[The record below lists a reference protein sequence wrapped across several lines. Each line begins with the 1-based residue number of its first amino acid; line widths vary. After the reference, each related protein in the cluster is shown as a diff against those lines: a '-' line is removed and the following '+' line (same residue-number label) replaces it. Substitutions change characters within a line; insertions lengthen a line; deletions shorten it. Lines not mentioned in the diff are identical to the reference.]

1 MPLLFQTIYIC
12 SDGDNNAKCS
22 TRDEL
27 ITALENKFKWQL
39 EYTSPNDD
47 HRVRKDHFYVYTIED
62 TDYGVSIDIFNVDSG
77 DAGIHAA
84 PQFTEWSDDSRMPKA
99 EKVQTCNDT
108 REIVNNHYSSVVLPI
123 GVLVVSVVAVTMLLL
138 FQTTRV
144 VTVMLPIGV
153 LVASVVTVTRLL
165 SFQYAKDEVKQ
176 TKYEVKTTEFRSD
189 PIYKAP
195 TQAEGENA
203 KSAKQS
209 RREHRASMAVAAKEN
224 ADRRGQ
230 DIPDEEAPPSKRK
243 RSEQSAMV

>member
-84 PQFTEWSDDSRMPKA
+84 PQ
-99 EKVQTCNDT
+99 VCYQC
-108 REIVNNHYSSVVLPI
+108 
-123 GVLVVSVVAVTMLLL
+123 
-138 FQTTRV
+138 
-144 VTVMLPIGV
+144 
-153 LVASVVTVTRLL
+153 
-165 SFQYAKDEVKQ
+165 
-176 TKYEVKTTEFRSD
+176 
-189 PIYKAP
+189 
-195 TQAEGENA
+195 
-203 KSAKQS
+203 
-209 RREHRASMAVAAKEN
+209 
-224 ADRRGQ
+224 
-230 DIPDEEAPPSKRK
+230 
-243 RSEQSAMV
+243 